1 MIQIALDNDLIP
13 ILLTAP
19 SSHRKGKE
27 PRYLT
32 ERWLNDL
39 SDLIPLHQQ
48 YVQAVRDV
56 AAQHQ
61 TPLIDLYA
69 AFNRLPEEDLDRFF
83 WGDGIHLSKEGD
95 EKLAEM
101 MYAYLVDTGL
111 YSRMME
117 FQPE

>member
-1 MIQIALDNDLIP
+1 MP

-32 ERWLNDL
+32 ERWLNGL

-56 AAQHQ
+56 AAQYHA
-61 TPLIDLYA
+61 PLIDLYTE
-69 AFNRLPEEDLDRFF
+69 FNRLPQEERDEFF
-83 WGDGIHLSKEGD
+83 KKDGVHLTRKGD
-95 EKLAEM
+95 ERIAEII
-101 MYAYLVDTGL
+101 YAYLVDTGL
-111 YSRMME
+111 YGRMME
-117 FQPE
+117 LQPDEKVI